1 VASMEQSTSQVVEG
15 AKLALNAGDALEEI
29 DGVSTHLAELTTAIS
44 ESAQQQA
51 TAASGISETMNVI
64 QEVTTQTSAG
74 TNETSASIGN
84 LAELSNELRK
94 SVAGFKLPD

>member
-1 VASMEQSTSQVVEG
+1 
-15 AKLALNAGDALEEI
+15 
-29 DGVSTHLAELTTAIS
+29 
-44 ESAQQQA
+44 
-51 TAASGISETMNVI
+51 MNVI

-94 SVAGFKLPD
+94 SVSGFKLPE